1 MARGKKAST
10 SVPQADVAAVPD
22 AVVDSIDSYTAAVTE
37 PASEVEANARS
48 TANIGE
54 AIVLAIETAVLE
66 AHALEQPPKPQVINV
81 VGAAIDINAVLAKH
95 LESTANNTGST
106 KVLLSRSS
114 VVRPVKL
121 VHIIASEMYAKN
133 PDVQRKEVIAACESM
148 GIATHTARTQY
159 QIWHQAMRSDLA
171 VKAAQAAVSPKT
183 VAQSLSRALDKNTA
197 ERKARK

>member
-1 MARGKKAST
+1 MARSKKASPAT
-10 SVPQADVAAVPD
+10 
-22 AVVDSIDSYTAAVTE
+22 VVE
-37 PASEVEANARS
+37 PVLNAP
-48 TANIGE
+48 A
-54 AIVLAIETAVLE
+54 
-66 AHALEQPPKPQVINV
+66 V
-81 VGAAIDINAVLAKH
+81 VGAPDPLAYTPVIVASVSDAEKEQRQLVADDVLAAYNKSIGARPLAESRGTVADVTGAGVDIDAVLAKH
-95 LESTANNTGST
+95 LKSTADNTGST
-106 KVLLSRSS
+106 KVRISRSS

-121 VHIIASEMYAKN
+121 VHIIASEMYEKN

-171 VKAAQAAVSPKT
+171 VKAAQAAAPPRT